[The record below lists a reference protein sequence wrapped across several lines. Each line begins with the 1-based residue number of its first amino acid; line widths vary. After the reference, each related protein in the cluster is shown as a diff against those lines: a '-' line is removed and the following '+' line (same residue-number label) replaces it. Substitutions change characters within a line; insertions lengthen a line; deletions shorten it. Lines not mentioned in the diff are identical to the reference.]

1 MPFLLWIALL
11 VVLAVAGAARAWH
24 RGTRA
29 RALAGVARQL
39 GLAFGPVDLFD
50 DGWLPFRLFGL
61 GTRRTVDNVVYG
73 TLDGVEVRAFDYRFA
88 DVDAGSLTVPAL
100 FDVAEGRAFSCGVA
114 AVAATCPSLI
124 VERKGARQP
133 IDDLVGGDVLP
144 LELEEFNRRFR
155 VRCEDQRFAVAFL
168 EQRMMAALLTMPLE
182 TALAVHEDRL
192 LLVARRLRPDEVAVL
207 LHATAAIAKA
217 VPRVLPSLY
226 PLRPGLSGELGPM
239 TPADAASGFDR
250 FLAARRSE
258 LGA

>member
-1 MPFLLWIALL
+1 
-11 VVLAVAGAARAWH
+11 
-24 RGTRA
+24 
-29 RALAGVARQL
+29 
-39 GLAFGPVDLFD
+39 
-50 DGWLPFRLFGL
+50 
-61 GTRRTVDNVVYG
+61 
-73 TLDGVEVRAFDYRFA
+73 
-88 DVDAGSLTVPAL
+88 
-100 FDVAEGRAFSCGVA
+100 
-114 AVAATCPSLI
+114 
-124 VERKGARQP
+124 
-133 IDDLVGGDVLP
+133 
-144 LELEEFNRRFR
+144 
-155 VRCEDQRFAVAFL
+155 
-168 EQRMMAALLTMPLE
+168 MPLE